1 MPTVADLVEG
11 SALELLTGR
20 EALLAGRALASR
32 GNVTV
37 VEFGPLR
44 VVADVLDR
52 GLLAHV
58 VLVVAGPNLEWS
70 CDCRLGAAAGACRH
84 VAATGVETWRRS
96 PGRRP

>member
-11 SALELLTGR
+11 SALALLAGR

-44 VVADVLDR
+44 VAANVLDR
-52 GLLAHV
+52 GVLAHV
-58 VLVVAGPNLEWS
+58 VLVAGPNLEWS

-84 VAATGVETWRRS
+84 VAATGVEISRRS